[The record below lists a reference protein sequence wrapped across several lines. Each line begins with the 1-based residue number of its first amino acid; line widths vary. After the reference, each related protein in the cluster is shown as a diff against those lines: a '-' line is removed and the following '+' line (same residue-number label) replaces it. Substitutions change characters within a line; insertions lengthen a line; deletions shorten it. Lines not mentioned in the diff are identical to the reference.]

1 MRRVLLWVNIVL
13 LFIATMGTCYAVPV
27 PIFYVWYEVLY
38 FLIPFILSL
47 SGTLF
52 FFFKKRLNVI
62 NMGLICLSILLYIF
76 HFAFTRT
83 TILWVFEVFFMWGVL
98 LLSLLSFHKWLLIKT
113 LVFVLSVPILLVNIN
128 STINVGHFLRS
139 YQDIEWS
146 LSTYWIETNID
157 SIKDSQI
164 ILSLQ
169 GESMAK
175 LVIVRNKSGCLLHYR
190 YDCVYFVQWWKTKEA
205 DIVTKTILE
214 KNEYQ

>member
-27 PIFYVWYEVLY
+27 PIFYVWYEVIY

-52 FFFKKRLNVI
+52 FFFKKRLNII
-62 NMGLICLSILLYIF
+62 NLALICSSILLYTF
-76 HFAFTRT
+76 HFVITKT
-83 TILWVFEVFFMWGVL
+83 TILWVFEIFFMCGVL
-98 LLSLLSFHKWLLIKT
+98 LLSVLSFHKWLLIKT
-113 LVFVLSVPILLVNIN
+113 LIFVLSVPILLVNIN
-128 STINVGHFLRS
+128 STINVGHFLLS

-146 LSTYWIETNID
+146 LSTYWIETSID

-169 GESMAK
+169 DESIAK
-175 LVIVRNKSGCLLHYR
+175 LVIVRNKSGCNLHYR
-190 YDCVYFVQWWKTKEA
+190 YDCAYFVQWWKTKEA

-214 KNEYQ
+214 